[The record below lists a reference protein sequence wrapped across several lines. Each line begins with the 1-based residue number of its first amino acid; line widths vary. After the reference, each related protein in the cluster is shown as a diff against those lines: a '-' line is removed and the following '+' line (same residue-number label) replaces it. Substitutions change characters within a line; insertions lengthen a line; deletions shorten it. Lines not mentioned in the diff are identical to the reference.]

1 MSIFLISDTYF
12 IHISYIFHMY
22 LVFILC
28 ISWGA
33 KIIIYLHI
41 YLLILV
47 IYVDLYKSL
56 FNIKIYNHKLMY
68 FNKALNH

>member
-1 MSIFLISDTYF
+1 
-12 IHISYIFHMY
+12 MY